1 MFLKFFLASSAHQL
15 SASSYGVGSAS
26 PLLCA
31 PILSPC
37 LTRRSSRPAYGGR
50 LTLHVSF
57 ERLSMSAPKIS
68 LNKLGE
74 YMNATPARRRRIIE
88 DQIAPK
94 DFVVARYTDA
104 RESIIDCIAGKI
116 SEDQLTQI
124 AEDLREKEYE
134 SKFTTQDKNLSADA
148 IDSFLE
154 ISDQLPDNHKF
165 EKVPANEKSTIEI
178 AGVDVSIRP
187 DAYIKNDNDEV
198 VGALK
203 LHFPKSNPLDKNSGE
218 YVATALK
225 AFLQEGTGNTIDHK
239 LCIVVDVPSSSVI
252 PAPKAGKKRMID
264 IEAACEE
271 IGAQWRSK
279 TS

>member
-1 MFLKFFLASSAHQL
+1 
-15 SASSYGVGSAS
+15 
-26 PLLCA
+26 
-31 PILSPC
+31 
-37 LTRRSSRPAYGGR
+37 
-50 LTLHVSF
+50 
-57 ERLSMSAPKIS
+57 MSAPKIS

-94 DFVVARYTDA
+94 EFIATRYSDA
-104 RESIIDCIAGKI
+104 RESIVDCIAGKI
-116 SEDQLTQI
+116 SEDQLTQV
-124 AEDLREKEYE
+124 AEDLRNKEYD

-154 ISDQLPDNHKF
+154 ISDQIPDHYKF
-165 EKVPANEKSTIEI
+165 EKVSANEKSKLEI
-178 AGVDVSIRP
+178 SGVDVSIRP

-203 LHFPKSNPLDKNSGE
+203 LHFPKSNPLTTASGE

-225 AFLQEGTGNTIDHK
+225 TFVQEGTENPIDHK
-239 LCIVVDVPSSSVI
+239 LCIVVDVSSSSVI
-252 PAPKAGKKRMID
+252 SAPKAGKKRMID
-264 IEAACEE
+264 IEAACQE
-271 IGAQWRSK
+271 IAAQWKFK

>member
-1 MFLKFFLASSAHQL
+1 
-15 SASSYGVGSAS
+15 
-26 PLLCA
+26 
-31 PILSPC
+31 
-37 LTRRSSRPAYGGR
+37 
-50 LTLHVSF
+50 
-57 ERLSMSAPKIS
+57 MSAPKIS

-94 DFVVARYTDA
+94 DFIAARYSDA
-104 RESIIDCIAGKI
+104 RESIVDCISGKI
-116 SEDQLTQI
+116 SEDQLTKI
-124 AEDLREKEYE
+124 AEDLRKKEYD
-134 SKFTTQDKNLSADA
+134 SKFTSQDKNLSADA

-154 ISDQLPDNHKF
+154 ISDQLPEHYKI
-165 EKVPANEKSTIEI
+165 EKVPANDKSTIEI
-178 AGVDVSIRP
+178 SGVEVSIRP
-187 DAYIKNDNDEV
+187 DAYIKNDNNEV

-203 LHFPKSNPLDKNSGE
+203 LHFPKSNPLTTTSGE

-225 AFLQEGTGNTIDHK
+225 TFIQEGKENPIDHK

-271 IGAQWRSK
+271 IGAQWKSK

>member
-1 MFLKFFLASSAHQL
+1 
-15 SASSYGVGSAS
+15 
-26 PLLCA
+26 
-31 PILSPC
+31 
-37 LTRRSSRPAYGGR
+37 
-50 LTLHVSF
+50 
-57 ERLSMSAPKIS
+57 MSVPKIS

-94 DFVVARYTDA
+94 EFIATRYSDA
-104 RESIIDCIAGKI
+104 RESIVDCIAGKI

-124 AEDLREKEYE
+124 AEDLRNKEYD

-154 ISDQLPDNHKF
+154 ISDQIPEYYKF
-165 EKVPANEKSTIEI
+165 EKVSANEKSTLKIS
-178 AGVDVSIRP
+178 GVDISIRP
-187 DAYIKNDNDEV
+187 DAYIKNDNNEV

-203 LHFPKSNPLDKNSGE
+203 LHFPKSNPLTTASGE

-225 AFLQEGTGNTIDHK
+225 TFIQEDAKNPIDHK

-252 PAPKAGKKRMID
+252 FALKAGKKRMID

-271 IGAQWRSK
+271 IGAQWKSK

>member
-1 MFLKFFLASSAHQL
+1 
-15 SASSYGVGSAS
+15 
-26 PLLCA
+26 
-31 PILSPC
+31 
-37 LTRRSSRPAYGGR
+37 
-50 LTLHVSF
+50 
-57 ERLSMSAPKIS
+57 MSAPKIS

-94 DFVVARYTDA
+94 EFIATRYFDA
-104 RESIIDCIAGKI
+104 RENIVDCIAGKI
-116 SEDQLTQI
+116 SEDQLTQL
-124 AEDLREKEYE
+124 AEDLRNKEYD

-154 ISDQLPDNHKF
+154 ISDQIPENYKF
-165 EKVPANEKSTIEI
+165 EKVAASEKSRLEI
-178 AGVDVSIRP
+178 SGVDVSIRP

-203 LHFPKSNPLDKNSGE
+203 LHFPKSNPLTTASGE

-225 AFLQEGTGNTIDHK
+225 TFVEEDTKNPIDHK

-252 PAPKAGKKRMID
+252 SAPKAGKKRMID

-271 IGAQWRSK
+271 IAAQWKSK

>member
-1 MFLKFFLASSAHQL
+1 
-15 SASSYGVGSAS
+15 
-26 PLLCA
+26 
-31 PILSPC
+31 
-37 LTRRSSRPAYGGR
+37 
-50 LTLHVSF
+50 
-57 ERLSMSAPKIS
+57 MSAPKIS

-94 DFVVARYTDA
+94 EFIAARYADA
-104 RESIIDCIAGKI
+104 RENIVDCIAGKI
-116 SEDQLTQI
+116 SEDELTQI
-124 AEDLREKEYE
+124 AEDLRKKEYD

-154 ISDQLPDNHKF
+154 ISDQIPEHYKF
-165 EKVPANEKSTIEI
+165 EKVSANEKSTLEI
-178 AGVDVSIRP
+178 SGVDVSIRP

-203 LHFPKSNPLDKNSGE
+203 LHFPKSNPLTTASGE

-225 AFLQEGTGNTIDHK
+225 AFVQEGAKNPIDHK

-252 PAPKAGKKRMID
+252 SAPKAGKKRMID

-271 IGAQWRSK
+271 IGAQWKSK